1 MEIIRLGNREQC
13 LEEVD
18 RLAVRNW
25 FNQDAERIIAFS
37 TIYGS
42 YANRV
47 GVSALTFRRL
57 EQGIN
62 YFAVTQHTYA
72 AFFHNWLLAVK
83 FSVVLQV
90 ILFLNMIYDCVRLIR
105 KINRE
110 MRENEENRTY
120 SIVNQIIFIFLQF
133 SSCIIY
139 LLRELKM
146 ESTVATY
153 KTNRNGSNFYG
164 ACQLSYIFVC
174 NLSMILFILMMRTT
188 GLLRFVNGWHNANK
202 FISTL
207 ASKTFHL
214 AIYLLLLMTIV
225 AQMCLLVIN
234 SDLYSTFIG
243 SIGGLTSQLLATSD
257 LPTPYYP
264 HSTLVIF
271 GAFFLI
277 GRIFARGISASIAKE
292 EYRDIKMSERLHSA
306 YRTNDYELIPF
317 ALNRIRMYLGL
328 KKQKKIRHNVRFE
341 GMITPLSR
349 GS

>member
-1 MEIIRLGNREQC
+1 
-13 LEEVD
+13 
-18 RLAVRNW
+18 
-25 FNQDAERIIAFS
+25 
-37 TIYGS
+37 
-42 YANRV
+42 
-47 GVSALTFRRL
+47 
-57 EQGIN
+57 
-62 YFAVTQHTYA
+62 
-72 AFFHNWLLAVK
+72 
-83 FSVVLQV
+83 
-90 ILFLNMIYDCVRLIR
+90 
-105 KINRE
+105 
-110 MRENEENRTY
+110 
-120 SIVNQIIFIFLQF
+120 
-133 SSCIIY
+133 
-139 LLRELKM
+139 
-146 ESTVATY
+146 
-153 KTNRNGSNFYG
+153 
-164 ACQLSYIFVC
+164 
-174 NLSMILFILMMRTT
+174 
-188 GLLRFVNGWHNANK
+188 
-202 FISTL
+202 
-207 ASKTFHL
+207 
-214 AIYLLLLMTIV
+214 MTIV

-349 GS
+349 GSSFADGFDDLETDGHSEWNHSIYTEIDDFLVSDSESAVTKISDSSVWTTSKLISVNNQVNNGQNGQIEPLHMDYIIMKLINDSLPKLEAKVKQLESIYRDVDSIKEKSNLSNSTQGLIQGSASNAQVSGGASSTKPLPIKMSKRAKSEPIIVRKDSLSGNIFPGLRKSSTVMSSPKLSIPSLDKKPPEGKTAWEDLDNKFNKRSMRRKSLNDEQFKK